1 MIKVHYLEY
10 IFVPILSLLKLHY
23 SIIIL
28 ILFREENKERL
39 QSLLSETS
47 KQKRRRRNVINLQMT
62 IIAWSLEFMTGLVN
76 LLIGVKTSNPESNVD
91 FITCMVI
98 IDGFLNF
105 IIIPS
110 SYILNSDVLKTA
122 IIASGWFQFFR
133 QLIISIKVQPL
144 QNDDNQQ
151 ENAPPDPQP
160 RPILSVSGNIK
171 ALQSPNI
178 NLKKELN
185 KDIKTLT
192 SHNIFS
198 SP

>member
-1 MIKVHYLEY
+1 M
-10 IFVPILSLLKLHY
+10 LKLHY
-23 SIIIL
+23 SIIIS

-39 QSLLSETS
+39 QSVLSETS

-62 IIAWSLEFMTGLVN
+62 IIAWSLEFVTGLVN

-110 SYILNSDVLKTA
+110 SYILNCDVLKTA

-133 QLIISIKVQPL
+133 QLISSNKVEPL
-144 QNDDNQQ
+144 QNDDDQQ

-160 RPILSVSGNIK
+160 RPISSVSGNIK
-171 ALQSPNI
+171 VLQSPNK

-185 KDIKTLT
+185 KDIRILT
-192 SHNIFS
+192 SHKIF
-198 SP
+198 

>member
-1 MIKVHYLEY
+1 MIKLHYLEY
-10 IFVPILSLLKLHY
+10 IFVLLLKLHY
-23 SIIIL
+23 CIIIL

-39 QSLLSETS
+39 QSVLSETS

-62 IIAWSLEFMTGLVN
+62 IIAWSLEFVTGLVN

-91 FITCMVI
+91 FIACMVI

-133 QLIISIKVQPL
+133 QLILSNKVEPL
-144 QNDDNQQ
+144 QKDDNQQ

-160 RPILSVSGNIK
+160 RPISSVSGNIK
-171 ALQSPNI
+171 ALQSPNK
-178 NLKKELN
+178 NLKTELN

-198 SP
+198 AP

>member
-1 MIKVHYLEY
+1 M
-10 IFVPILSLLKLHY
+10 S
-23 SIIIL
+23 
-28 ILFREENKERL
+28 EE
-39 QSLLSETS
+39 S

-62 IIAWSLEFMTGLVN
+62 IIAWSLEFVTGLVN

-110 SYILNSDVLKTA
+110 SYILNNDELKIA
-122 IIASGWFQFFR
+122 IIESGWFQYFR
-133 QLIISIKVQPL
+133 QLISSNKVEPL
-144 QNDDNQQ
+144 QNDDEQ
-151 ENAPPDPQP
+151 EANAPPDPQP
-160 RPILSVSGNIK
+160 RPISSVSGNIK
-171 ALQSPNI
+171 ALQSPNK
-178 NLKKELN
+178 NLKKELD
-185 KDIKTLT
+185 KDFKTLT